1 MIRWD
6 SKLKK
11 MKLDGFYKVLIN
23 ERTHQKGMKQWRN

>member
-11 MKLDGFYKVLIN
+11 MKLDRLYKVLIN
-23 ERTHQKGMKQWRN
+23 ETIHQKE